1 MLRTI
6 CRPTALLLAAL
17 LAVGCAKSDSGG
29 GGGKPP
35 DTRTPAQY
43 FKEEQAA
50 TVTPHG
56 RIRTETVTERNGR
69 IEYSTDNGMKW
80 SVSYSKRVDGTYR
93 YDTPERLD
101 K

>member
-1 MLRTI
+1 MLRTF
-6 CRPTALLLAAL
+6 RPIALLLLVL
-17 LAVGCAKSDSGG
+17 LAVGCAKTDD
-29 GGGKPP
+29 KPRKVT

-80 SVSYSKRVDGTYR
+80 AVTYSKRADGTYR